1 LEQVIIAAGH
11 AARHCGKNYVILHV
25 LDLYSVLARDTETG
39 ATERLAIRDLQPPA
53 EENAVT
59 VRPDLSLVG
68 ISDSDWNEANR
79 RFEIIRPLLTGSER
93 TREAVEDAAEA
104 AGVHWT
110 TLYRWINLYLPTG
123 RVSSL
128 IPVRSDG
135 GRGKGRLPDA
145 IEQVIA
151 NAIEKYYLSTQKP
164 SVEGT
169 VREIEK
175 ECRAQGLEKPSDSSV
190 QRRIRRISEEQAV
203 AGRRGRRAAIEK
215 FAPHGTAPEV
225 DWPLAE
231 TQIDHSLLDII
242 VVDSEHR
249 LPIGR
254 PWLTV
259 LIDVF
264 SRVILGFFVS
274 LDPPGSIGTGLCIAN
289 AVLPK
294 ERWLARLGIDAEWPC
309 WGLPHRIKLD
319 NAKEFRGK
327 MLRRAAQERGVDL
340 QFRKVKQPE
349 YGAYIERLIGTIAS
363 EIHLLPGTT
372 LSSPKARGEYLS
384 EAKAVFTIQELEQW
398 LAHWV
403 TAVYHHR
410 LHRGIGRTPLA
421 LWEEGIRG
429 TKDRPGIGLPPR
441 ITDETRLRIDFMPYV
456 ERTVQQYGVE
466 VDNIRY
472 WDDKLRH
479 YIARKDPAHPGRTL
493 KHRFHFDPRDLSVL
507 YWLDPLTQHYAMIP
521 YRNISHPP
529 ISIWE
534 LREAKRALDA
544 AGRANIDENALFEAL
559 EALRKRT
566 EEAAQK
572 TKSARRAVE
581 RRKHHRAADK
591 PVAPAHHT
599 APASSA
605 TPEETGQ
612 PELTPYDEYDP
623 LEDIA

>member
-1 LEQVIIAAGH
+1 LDQVIIAASH
-11 AARHCGKNYVILHV
+11 AVRHRGKDYVILHV
-25 LDLYSVLARDTETG
+25 LDLYSVLARDAETG

-53 EENAVT
+53 ETNAVA

-68 ISDSDWNEANR
+68 ISDDNWNEANR
-79 RFEIIRPLLTGSER
+79 RFEIIRPLLAGSDR
-93 TREAVEDAAEA
+93 TREDVEDAAAA

-145 IEQVIA
+145 VEQVITDT
-151 NAIEKYYLSTQKP
+151 IEKYYLTALKP

-169 VREIEK
+169 IREIEK
-175 ECRAQGLEKPSDSSV
+175 ECRARGLEKPSDSSV
-190 QRRIRRISEEQAV
+190 QRRIRRIPEVEAL
-203 AGRRGRRAAIEK
+203 AGRRGRRAALEK
-215 FAPHGTAPEV
+215 FAPHGTPPEV
-225 DWPLAE
+225 EWPLAE
-231 TQIDHSLLDII
+231 TQIDHSLLDIM

-289 AVLPK
+289 AILPK
-294 ERWLARLGIDAEWPC
+294 ERWLARLGIDAEWPV

-327 MLRRAAQERGVDL
+327 MLRRAAQERGIDL
-340 QFRKVKQPE
+340 QFRKVKQPK

-363 EIHLLPGTT
+363 KIHLLPGTT
-372 LSSPKARGEYLS
+372 ASSPKARGEYPS
-384 EAKAVFTIQELEQW
+384 EAKAVFTIEELEQW
-398 LAHWV
+398 LAQWF
-403 TAVYHHR
+403 TTVYHHR
-410 LHRGIGRTPLA
+410 LHRGIGRTPLSM
-421 LWEEGIRG
+421 WEEGLRG

-441 ITDETRLRIDFMPYV
+441 ITDETRLRIDFMPYI
-456 ERTVQQYGVE
+456 ERTIQQYGVE

-472 WDDKLRH
+472 WDDKLRPH
-479 YIARKDPAHPGRTL
+479 IARKDPQHPGRTL
-493 KHRFHFDPRDLSVL
+493 KHRFHFDPRDLSML

-534 LREAKRALDA
+534 LREARRALVA
-544 AGRANIDENALFEAL
+544 AGRANIDENALFEAH

-581 RRKHHRAADK
+581 RRKHHPAAGT
-591 PVAPAHHT
+591 PMAPAEQ
-599 APASSA
+599 ALPASSA
-605 TPEETGQ
+605 TLIETEE
-612 PELTPYDEYDP
+612 PELMPYDEYDP
-623 LEDIA
+623 LEDIE